1 MDSSTTSSI
10 EWDPRDFVEERYPKR
25 SRKNKID
32 DLSQLDE
39 PEPGAFV
46 NKAERLCK
54 LPYPIEE
61 ILDDPAYDQPDTVL
75 TLPVSEFT
83 MEYIKKSGLL
93 RPLLFSVPPEQLG
106 MRMPDPEQF
115 GVSDVL
121 ELIGGERRIEVVEVY
136 EQKGTYMLL
145 KDFVDYYKRSPSER
159 TKLLNVL
166 SLEFTN
172 TKLADKI
179 DWIDNVW
186 PKELFARQENL
197 LQRSAWARANDFST
211 YPKVQRYCLMSV
223 ANCFT
228 DFHIDFGGTSVWY
241 HILRGEKIFWMI
253 EPTKHNLNFYEEWIL
268 SGNENSTFFGKHTK
282 CSRIR
287 LRQGDTLI
295 IPSGWIHCVYTPVD
309 SLVFGGNFLHSYSI
323 PMQIRV
329 SKSEDRIKIGSKYRF
344 PHFKQMFW
352 CFMAQIVRNAT
363 HRIYQKK
370 LPEEAHNIENS
381 TAPSAVAVTAHKN
394 CQSALEEEAKSSEER
409 DDEKVPDDEAA
420 ATHDSDASD
429 GEEKAENSAETD
441 VKLADDNDQK
451 VQLNSV
457 GEEICY
463 DELLGN
469 ASDGSF
475 TFNPIQSVFENE
487 AEMEF
492 TATQNYDLDY
502 LRSLPSMVVNGL
514 FPLLHFAKRL
524 LKSKQP
530 EVIEGITRPR
540 HLVKEFQALL
550 DKINE
555 VGLVCVQ
562 LEVKF
567 APKFCCESAEFTV
580 PAPIEPPVTLSV
592 KQPPKDDKRKMKRH
606 GAVEETVQKKAL
618 KKKNAGTPLTPANGP
633 ILVGGLPLST
643 HLHTPSSSGSFD
655 PMGEIVKLGQKPMQ
669 SAWRKASNMAKPPPP
684 THIHQL
690 KKRFEYSSTT
700 NNNNTIDGGGHHNEA
715 DNAFDEFATQQKG
728 TEEGTGQQNMTIAD
742 DAAFTTQSTS
752 SFGTFGKERKMGN
765 QRPQRKSIPKV
776 AHNRLIEIHDDSP
789 EFSHRSPLQRLRG
802 QETKTTAHNH
812 FGTNSMHQ
820 RSMSHAFTPSNNNN
834 NRGNNQWNNGNF
846 GGDDQWNNRRN
857 TWGNNQRNSAN
868 FRGNSQWN
876 NGNSGGNSQWDNG
889 KFGGDNQWNNSKSGG
904 NNNQW
909 NNGKFGGDDPWN
921 SGNNG
926 KFGGDDPWN
935 SGNNQWGS
943 GGFGGQQP
951 YQPPPSEPTSSTF
964 SEFKGTSRN
973 DTFGGNN
980 NQWNTGNNQ
989 WGSRGF
995 GDQPPPSR
1003 GGFSNQPA
1011 PYQQPQQPISSAVN
1025 ELHHISQIMDAPSS
1039 FGLNDEMNID
1049 QIPLP
1054 PSTAADQRPFS
1065 KFSRFSALGGEQK
1078 QRPSSP
1084 AASQHQQSA
1093 NPFADV
1099 DELASITRM
1108 MQ

>member
-1 MDSSTTSSI
+1 MDSSTTSSV

-39 PEPGAFV
+39 PEPDAFI

-61 ILDDPAYDQPDTVL
+61 ILDDPAYEQPDTVL
-75 TLPVSEFT
+75 TLPVTEFT

-241 HILRGEKIFWMI
+241 HILRGEKVFWMI
-253 EPTKHNLNFYEEWIL
+253 EPTKDNLNFYEEWIL

-381 TAPSAVAVTAHKN
+381 TAPSTAAVAAHKN

-429 GEEKAENSAETD
+429 GEEKTENSVETD
-441 VKLADDNDQK
+441 VKLADDNGQK

-606 GAVEETVQKKAL
+606 GAVEETVQKKTL
-618 KKKNAGTPLTPANGP
+618 KKKNAGTTLTPANGP

-700 NNNNTIDGGGHHNEA
+700 NNNTIDGGGQHNEA
-715 DNAFDEFATQQKG
+715 DNACDEFATQQKG
-728 TEEGTGQQNMTIAD
+728 TEEGTGQQNTTIAD

-765 QRPQRKSIPKV
+765 QRPHRKSIPKV
-776 AHNRLIEIHDDSP
+776 AHNKLIEIHDDSP
-789 EFSHRSPLQRLRG
+789 EFSHRSPLQRLRRCHTG
-802 QETKTTAHNH
+802 LHRPTTTTGATTNGITATLEGTTNGTIAATLGGTTNGTAPTLEGIANGTMAIPGTTNGTTAI
-812 FGTNSMHQ
+812 
-820 RSMSHAFTPSNNNN
+820 P
-834 NRGNNQWNNGNF
+834 
-846 GGDDQWNNRRN
+846 
-857 TWGNNQRNSAN
+857 
-868 FRGNSQWN
+868 
-876 NGNSGGNSQWDNG
+876 
-889 KFGGDNQWNNSKSGG
+889 GDNQWNNGKSGADDPWNSG
-904 NNNQW
+904 

-973 DTFGGNN
+973 D

-1054 PSTAADQRPFS
+1054 PSTAAADQRPFS

-1108 MQ
+1108 MHE